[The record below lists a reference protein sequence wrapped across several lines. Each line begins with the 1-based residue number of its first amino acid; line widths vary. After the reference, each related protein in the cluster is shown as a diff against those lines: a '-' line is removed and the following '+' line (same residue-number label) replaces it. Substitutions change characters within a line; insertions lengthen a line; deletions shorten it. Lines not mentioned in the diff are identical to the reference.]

1 MQSSL
6 QTSNRKRGKGK
17 RRKYEPYA
25 TAASY
30 LRLAAETYSPFCR
43 SPFKRQRASGRTKA
57 TNFLP
62 RCLPRSLLHAGK
74 RARVI
79 YTRASGFA
87 EPHFERRRRGVF
99 PGLRARMQSTSKLY
113 ISPIIFHF
121 FRLSAPPQNSSDP
134 GGGKSTPC
142 FTWQDEG
149 ARTYD
154 VLFETADKIM
164 NFAKTL

>member
-1 MQSSL
+1 MQGSL

-43 SPFKRQRASGRTKA
+43 SPFKRQRASGRKKA

-62 RCLPRSLLHAGK
+62 RLGK

-79 YTRASGFA
+79 YTRAGGGFA

-99 PGLRARMQSTSKLY
+99 SGLRARMQSTSKLY

-134 GGGKSTPC
+134 GGCRKPAV
-142 FTWQDEG
+142 FYL
-149 ARTYD
+149 ARRGGSF
-154 VLFETADKIM
+154 L
-164 NFAKTL
+164 